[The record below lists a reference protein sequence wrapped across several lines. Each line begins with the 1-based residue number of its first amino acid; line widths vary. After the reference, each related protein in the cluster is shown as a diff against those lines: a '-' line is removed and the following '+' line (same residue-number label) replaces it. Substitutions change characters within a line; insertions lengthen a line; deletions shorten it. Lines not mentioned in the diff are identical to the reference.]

1 MSYARPCAV
10 LFAAMTLQTGHTA
23 EFGAYELNTQI
34 DLRAVVVDTPY
45 ESFTEGGLG
54 LLRFDESH
62 DGLRLGRAMLN
73 ARGPLTETLWA
84 DLTLSATGDHAAHAV
99 DLTEASV
106 EWRPYPR
113 NSLRFK
119 TQLGA
124 FYPPI
129 SLENR
134 AIGWQSA
141 YSLSPSAIN
150 TWIGEEIRT
159 IGLQQSVTLRGAAI
173 QQPFDVTLTA
183 GVFGYNDPM
192 GVLIFQ
198 RGWALHDRQTTL
210 FDGLPRPF
218 TSPSGD
224 THIEFFREID
234 HRPGYYVGA
243 EYRYQDR
250 HAVRALHYDNR
261 GDPAKNDGKDSA
273 WRSRFD
279 SIGWRSEFA
288 DTTLIAQAMLGD
300 TAVGASTDGR
310 GRFILEYWS
319 YFILASQRLGA
330 HRFTARYDRMYTDT
344 ERGAT
349 FFDSDQTATAWTAA
363 YLWDIDPHWQF
374 AVEAIEID
382 GSLRQRA
389 ALGQPTDADE
399 RLLQLA
405 IRLSL

>member
-1 MSYARPCAV
+1 MSYVRIG
-10 LFAAMTLQTGHTA
+10 AALYMAMALQGSRAA
-23 EFGAYELNTQI
+23 ELGAYELTAQI
-34 DLRAVVVDTPY
+34 DLRAVAVDSPY
-45 ESFTEGGLG
+45 KSFTEGGLG
-54 LLRFDESH
+54 LLRFDEAH
-62 DGLRLGRAMLN
+62 DDLRLGRAMLN
-73 ARGPLTETLWA
+73 ARGPLSETLWA
-84 DLTLSATGDHAAHAV
+84 DATVSATGDHSTHAA
-99 DLTEASV
+99 DLTEASL

-113 NSLRFK
+113 NALRLR
-119 TQLGA
+119 TQAGA

-134 AIGWQSA
+134 SVGWQSP
-141 YSLSPSAIN
+141 YSLTPSAIN

-159 IGLQQSVTLRGAAI
+159 IGVQQSVTLIGPAI
-173 QQPFDVTLTA
+173 DKPFDISLVA

-198 RGWALHDRQTTL
+198 RGWAVHDRQTTL

-234 HRPGYYVGA
+234 NRPGYYAGA
-243 EYRYQDR
+243 EFRYRAQ
-250 HAVRALHYDNR
+250 HLLRAMHYDNR
-261 GDPAKNDGKDSA
+261 GDPSKNDGKDSA

-279 SIGWRSEFA
+279 AIGWRTELA

-300 TAVGASTDGR
+300 TAVGASADGR

-319 YFILASQRLGA
+319 YFILASQRTGA

-349 FFDSDQTATAWTAA
+349 FFDSAQTATAWTAA
-363 YLWDIDPHWQF
+363 YLWDVGAHWQV
-374 AVEAIEID
+374 AVEAVKIQ

-389 ALGQPTDADE
+389 VLNQPAAADE